1 MLFESVLK
9 KFQKGNFL
17 GPPFTLT
24 SYMGETREIRLF
36 SGKGIEG
43 GGGGGGQI
51 MSGETFYRFD
61 KELMFLHHRCVS
73 GPSGPQGTG

>member
-36 SGKGIEG
+36 SGKGMEG
-43 GGGGGGQI
+43 KKFKISQTAKDDTVLTKT
-51 MSGETFYRFD
+51 S
-61 KELMFLHHRCVS
+61 VA
-73 GPSGPQGTG
+73 